1 MIDTCL
7 YSPESEFAA
16 AGGGSGTGA
25 PTTRTQADR
34 EIAPAR
40 VGVATGTRV
49 RIALAHD
56 WLVGYRGGEAVL
68 EHIARV
74 VHRKY
79 EVAGLYTMFED
90 AGALELFPTPPN
102 GERGVRD
109 ISSVRTS
116 FLSDAPGA
124 RRMRRWMLPMYPHA
138 IEHLSGLLADDHKRR
153 PIDLLLST
161 SSAAMKGLKAPEGV
175 PHICYCHAPARYLWS
190 QTEQYA
196 EGRGGGLRA
205 IGLQTFGP
213 RLRGWDKKTSENVN
227 LFLANSTHIQ
237 REIARCYERESR
249 VVFPPVDTR
258 YFKLPTGYERPI
270 LPHAALESLPD
281 APTLQEMFYPPTSH
295 AHGEQGMP
303 PPSQRSGWLFAG
315 ALEPYKRADLAVRA
329 ATLRGERLCVIG
341 TGSQEKH
348 LRSLAEQ
355 LAIEPDQIRLMGHT
369 PREEVRL
376 AFQTSSVLVFPQ
388 TEDFGI
394 VAVEAQAC
402 GLPVVAYRAGG
413 ALDTVIEG
421 ETGVFFD
428 EQTPEAI
435 GAAVQR
441 CIALGDVGTACRANA
456 ERFGVDRFER
466 EISKVIEDTL
476 EAKGVHFTESEG
488 P

>member
-7 YSPESEFAA
+7 YSPEPEFAA
-16 AGGGSGTGA
+16 FGGGAGAGT
-25 PTTRTQADR
+25 PVTRTQAER
-34 EIAPAR
+34 EIAPAQAA
-40 VGVATGTRV
+40 VATGTRV

-74 VHRKY
+74 VHRHY

-90 AGALELFPTPPN
+90 AGAMELFPTPPT
-102 GERGVRD
+102 GDRGVRH
-109 ISSVRTS
+109 IATVRTS

-138 IEHLSGLLADDHKRR
+138 IEHLSNQLAADHRRR

-161 SSAAMKGLKAPEGV
+161 SSAAIKGLKAPEGV
-175 PHICYCHAPARYLWS
+175 PHICYCHSPARYLWS
-190 QTEQYA
+190 QAEQYA
-196 EGRGGGLRA
+196 EGSGGGLRA

-213 RLRGWDKKTSENVN
+213 RLRSWDKTTSENVSV
-227 LFLANSTHIQ
+227 FLANSTHIQ
-237 REIARCYERESR
+237 REISRCYERESL

-258 YFKLPTGYERPI
+258 YFTLPTGYERPI
-270 LPHAALESLPD
+270 LPHAAVEGLPD
-281 APTLQEMFYPPTSH
+281 APTLQEMFYPPTPH
-295 AHGEQGMP
+295 AHGEVGAP
-303 PPSQRSGWLFAG
+303 PASQRSGWLFAG

-355 LAIEPDQIRLMGHT
+355 LAIEPGQVRLIGHA
-369 PREEVRL
+369 PREEVRR
-376 AFQTSSVLVFPQ
+376 AFQTSRVLVFPQ

-402 GLPVVAYRAGG
+402 GLPVVAYRDGG

-435 GAAVQR
+435 GAAVER
-441 CIALGDVGTACRANA
+441 CLALGDIGPACRANA
-456 ERFGVDRFER
+456 ERFGVARFEE
-466 EISKVIEDTL
+466 EIGEVIERAL
-476 EAKGVHFTESEG
+476 SG
-488 P
+488 